1 MQVHNPLTNL
11 VFTSEQYGLEQVIIN
26 SSHKFMF
33 LIKWGFL
40 IETIVSLPL
49 LQVFGNR
56 LYFVGDKANGRIS
69 KQSTPNFPKT
79 NIPYTLIR
87 TCTYASCSIRSCSH
101 LRSCRRGLKWGSD
114 LSTFLINQA
123 TEKKYSKPFEPKN
136 YRKVCFASMP
146 CKMI

>member
-33 LIKWGFL
+33 LIKRGFL

-123 TEKKYSKPFEPKN
+123 TEKKNIANHLSQRTTEKFVLRQCHAK
-136 YRKVCFASMP
+136 
-146 CKMI
+146 